1 MRITQ
6 APGGENNLGAKLLQ
20 KLTRLDIEGWHNA
33 LQGGLA
39 ARKIGHAHRVLGKHC
54 ATPKSTAW
62 SPITSVG

>member
-39 ARKIGHAHRVLGKHC
+39 ARKIGHAH
-54 ATPKSTAW
+54 S
-62 SPITSVG
+62 S